1 MGNAATIAG
10 LGFGNSNLGLAH
22 AMGHSFGALF
32 KQPHG
37 RAVALY
43 LPYTIDF
50 TTNATLGRYADIA
63 RFIGLT
69 DSRDEEEG
77 GRILAEKVREL
88 ALAVSQPLS
97 IAEFGID
104 RADFREMLPK
114 LVEYAEQDTQ
124 FFTAPRIPESEELAQ
139 MFEYVYEGRPIDF

>member
-1 MGNAATIAG
+1 MY
-10 LGFGNSNLGLAH
+10 
-22 AMGHSFGALF
+22 
-32 KQPHG
+32 KRQ
-37 RAVALY
+37 VALY

-50 TTNATLGRYADIA
+50 TTNAVMGRYADIA
-63 RFIGLT
+63 RFVGFT

-77 GRILAEKVREL
+77 GRLLAEKVREL
-88 ALAVSQPLS
+88 ARAVQQPLCV
-97 IAEFGID
+97 ADFGID

-139 MFEYVYEGRPIDF
+139 MFEYVYDGKVIDF